1 WNLNV
6 QRALPGGITVEA
18 AYAGSAGV
26 GLLSGATDINQLSPE
41 ALAIARQV
49 VVGPNGALTPIGNL
63 AVANPFLTLPVD
75 QRPPTTSPILG
86 RPTVTVAQLLRPFP
100 QFGNVV
106 SYSQNEAH
114 SSYHSFQLTVSRRAG
129 EGLTFSPA
137 YSLPK

>member
-1 WNLNV
+1 
-6 QRALPGGITVEA
+6 ITVEA
-18 AYAGSAGV
+18 AYAGGAGV

-41 ALAIARQV
+41 ALAIARQM
-49 VVGPNGALTPIGNL
+49 VVGPNGALTPIDNL
-63 AVANPFLTLPVD
+63 AVANPFLTLAVG

-114 SSYHSFQLTVSRRAG
+114 SSYHSFQLTVLRRVCVELDLSAA
-129 EGLTFSPA
+129 SS
-137 YSLPK
+137 YSEPLC